1 MEGTETRLELFI
13 EAVMG
18 EMGVE
23 LRGDSF
29 FEDFGDEG
37 EVRNG
42 AEVIEIVGV

>member
-1 MEGTETRLELFI
+1 MEGTDAGLELFI

-23 LRGDSF
+23 LRGNSF
-29 FEDFGDEG
+29 FKNFGKEG